1 MGIGGTALFF
11 RVPGG
16 KGVCGTMRNGFAKRF
31 RGAPSDGPPTSSG
44 VELTLAASWSR
55 TEPAVTAAEGLRSS
69 LAADDGAPRKRQ
81 SSLAAD
87 IVAAGAALK
96 PATKGQLQVYAL
108 LLHPRFGRLCVAY
121 FLVSLAFDVPF
132 VHLTR
137 FALDRGEFPCSF

>member
-1 MGIGGTALFF
+1 VGIGGTALFF

-16 KGVCGTMRNGFAKRF
+16 KGVCGTMRNGFAKRC
-31 RGAPSDGPPTSSG
+31 RGAPSDGPTTLSG
-44 VELTLAASWSR
+44 VEMALAASSSR
-55 TEPAVTAAEGLRSS
+55 AEPTATAAMGLQSSLTADIGAPRMRRSS
-69 LAADDGAPRKRQ
+69 LAAK
-81 SSLAAD
+81 

-108 LLHPRFGRLCVAY
+108 LLHPRFSRLCVAY

-137 FALDRGEFPCSF
+137 FALDRGEFPCGF